1 MDAAWEALITEYRQH
16 LAAERSLSSAT
27 VRAYEADLRGLAD
40 FVDDGPR
47 RVTLAQLRSWL
58 GEMLDEGSA
67 TATLQRRV
75 SCVKGFFAWAL
86 KEGHLGVNPALRL
99 KAHRSRRALPE
110 APTRLEMGLT
120 LEALATAAAEGEPQ
134 ALRDVALVELLYAS
148 GLRVSEICDLKVGDV
163 DLERSLVRV
172 IGKGNKER
180 AVPMGG
186 PARAA
191 LQRWL
196 AARTQLTTPQ
206 SPDRVFLG
214 VRGGAL
220 DPRVARRV
228 VRSATAAS
236 GHAVSPHA
244 LRHAM
249 ATHLLAGGADLRS
262 VQEMLGHAS
271 VATTQIY
278 THVSNERLRAAFQQA
293 HPRAGVTDPEAG

>member
-148 GLRVSEICDLKVGDV
+148 GLRVSEICDLKVGD
-163 DLERSLVRV
+163 R
-172 IGKGNKER
+172 N
-180 AVPMGG
+180 
-186 PARAA
+186 
-191 LQRWL
+191 
-196 AARTQLTTPQ
+196 TLTT
-206 SPDRVFLG
+206 SHLSCV
-214 VRGGAL
+214 
-220 DPRVARRV
+220 
-228 VRSATAAS
+228 
-236 GHAVSPHA
+236 
-244 LRHAM
+244 M
-249 ATHLLAGGADLRS
+249 ATMSSTLIWAPPFRVRTNTLFKRLNSS
-262 VQEMLGHAS
+262 VMSTPSTVRIYRPAS
-271 VATTQIY
+271 A
-278 THVSNERLRAAFQQA
+278 SS
-293 HPRAGVTDPEAG
+293 